1 MMFTVVGLFLLL
13 LLPLYHIV
21 SRQNAPTPHPMRIS
35 VWFLIAVMVGT
46 DAMAQELTNFKFSEC
61 SRDNPH
67 IVKMNQVLNKMIF
80 KGDHLEVEVTWVTGC
95 SFDPMFRLEKIDR
108 DTIFLTYQNKNDDAL
123 FCACEYRLH
132 FTLSNVRSADHQV
145 KINDRFVDKTARRYQ
160 TDGYMVEYLPERGSS
175 MVKLRELYSEKG
187 KLLAEVYYN
196 REGAVT
202 LEKYYNQWGF
212 FEREKKY

>member
-1 MMFTVVGLFLLL
+1 
-13 LLPLYHIV
+13 
-21 SRQNAPTPHPMRIS
+21 
-35 VWFLIAVMVGT
+35 
-46 DAMAQELTNFKFSEC
+46 
-61 SRDNPH
+61 
-67 IVKMNQVLNKMIF
+67 
-80 KGDHLEVEVTWVTGC
+80 
-95 SFDPMFRLEKIDR
+95 MFRLEEIDR

-132 FTLSNVRSADHQV
+132 FTLSNVRSADYQV

-160 TDGYMVEYLPERGSS
+160 TDGYMVEYFPERGSS

-212 FEREKKY
+212 FEREKRY